1 MSAVTI
7 SLPGQRR
14 KVVIPGSLLAWLGFI
29 AYLVAVKLALDLF
42 LPDAFSDPGQAE
54 AFGWA
59 PIGIVAVLG
68 GVGALLATRT
78 GFPDALSPRV
88 SIRQRIYLPALI
100 GIGFAIVLITFDA
113 VSGYSKL
120 AAAHFGVEQ
129 QYSDPLSMLL
139 IFTAA
144 PAYVEAVYRL
154 FPIPLMLL
162 LISTLALR
170 GRWQEPIFWV
180 LAVATSLLE
189 PLSQTTW
196 ALAVGAPIFAV
207 AFAHGFALNLAQA
220 TLFRRYGF
228 VASIVLRLGF
238 YLVWHV
244 VYVH

>member
-1 MSAVTI
+1 
-7 SLPGQRR
+7 
-14 KVVIPGSLLAWLGFI
+14 
-29 AYLVAVKLALDLF
+29 
-42 LPDAFSDPGQAE
+42 
-54 AFGWA
+54 
-59 PIGIVAVLG
+59 VAVLG
-68 GVGALLATRT
+68 AVGAFLSTRT
-78 GFPDALSPRV
+78 GFPDALSPRI
-88 SIRQRIYLPALI
+88 SNRQRIYVPALI
-100 GIGFAIVLITFDA
+100 GIGFALVLITFD
-113 VSGYSKL
+113 VVTGYSRL

-162 LISTLALR
+162 LISNLALR
-170 GRWQEPIFWV
+170 GRWQKPIFWV
-180 LAVATSLLE
+180 LAVLTSLLE

-196 ALAVGAPIFAV
+196 ALAVSAPIFAV
-207 AFAHGFALNLAQA
+207 AFAHGFALNFAQA

-244 VYVH
+244 AYVH

>member
-1 MSAVTI
+1 MTAVTLP
-7 SLPGQRR
+7 LPGRWP
-14 KVVIPGSLLAWLGFI
+14 KVVVPGSLLAWLGFM

-54 AFGWA
+54 AFGWI
-59 PIGIVAVLG
+59 PIGVVAILG
-68 GVGALLATRT
+68 AVGSLLSTRT
-78 GFPDALSPRV
+78 GFPDAMSPRI
-88 SIRQRIYLPALI
+88 SRRQRLYVPALI
-100 GIGFAIVLITFDA
+100 GVGFAMVLVTFDL
-113 VSGYSKL
+113 VSGYSRL

-129 QYSDPLSMLL
+129 QYSDPISMLL

-162 LISTLALR
+162 LISNLALR

-180 LAVATSLLE
+180 LAALTSLIE

-196 ALAVGAPIFAV
+196 ALAVSAPIFAV
-207 AFAHGFALNLAQA
+207 AFAHGFALNFAQA

-244 VYVH
+244 AYVH